1 MLRLALSVFLV
12 LMLAS
17 PWQFAPP
24 TEPDGMDGQISNP
37 SMFVPPAAAAK
48 AYLITELG
56 NVFPVEDVTT
66 GQAPI
71 NNQGQA
77 NHTDAIGLALG
88 QAIVGSGMYLKS
100 VKTPVGYTLVYHGD
114 GQVTT
119 VPLVPYTRLPDDA
132 DFAMVYPSSQDIIE
146 INVTRFD
153 AAYSRYDSHTQ
164 TLVQTPP
171 SYSDVFRHT
180 GTMQT
185 NVTGM
190 TIYRVDPSLYDRSV
204 YMTTNAT
211 DPGFSVTFA
220 TSDVD
225 PFRDWV
231 YDRGYP
237 LFSSSVYNYTD
248 IDYTGPSRRGY
259 YYGTAVN
266 YANLSSSPGVT
277 LHTTGHSNLHYE
289 AQRTSYNQMTEEV
302 ENTPG
307 VCYTDYSYVDDPPA
321 VLNPRN
327 RDFTLN
333 FIGPANATTIE
344 SFYESSIRYSYHRNQ
359 HNSCPSSAIDRERT
373 VDARLEVWDRGFRY
387 DAILQVDGTGSHTLT
402 VPYPNNGPLYMI
414 VGPEPV
420 DITMVEFDLA
430 NDRFSVGG
438 LPINTP
444 YVISD
449 DDGNDVGAGV
459 TSRSGSISK
468 TLGSISNG
476 LVPGDG
482 GVLRLYPD
490 APHYDGDIGMVAFDM
505 RNGVRVDNF
514 HGGNSTFAY
523 VPVIYARLAFIAD
536 AQVDHVTLKSK
547 IFGDINMDHLA
558 GSYLTNQALM
568 VPILPGATALDLTI
582 NGFDLSVLISDLR
595 VEKGPGFIVKE
606 TNSHASS
613 TRSSYIRASSAS
625 TSNGIAIATSNGTM
639 TAEATVWVTGE
650 AELSLVTTFEIETT
664 RNRCNATPSA
674 FGQYLHYYVRWAY
687 GDSNPDV
694 GNGYRNFG
702 IHSYYACGLWGSHV
716 TDSDY
721 NWIVNRYGGQTIG
734 EIRTDARL
742 TQWES
747 NRAYDVMV
755 QNNANIARH
764 PIGGNVE
771 VYKNGEYLKTVQFL
785 SSGAPTVTSTYS
797 ISGLPTAYLPGDVR
811 SWEWDIGCRC
821 VTIRH
826 ADGSWSTP
834 YTMSVRQSADV
845 TYPSSQPQ
853 ALIEVEVEAGD
864 MVQFVIKANL
874 VTGSLSAPPMPTV
887 QIDPRVYINGTNTAS
902 NGQAEATI
910 TIEGGSFD
918 VYCCS

>member
-37 SMFVPPAAAAK
+37 SMFVPSAAAAK
-48 AYLITELG
+48 AYLVTELG
-56 NVFPVEDVTT
+56 NIFPVEDVTT
-66 GQAPI
+66 GQTPI

-77 NHTDAIGLALG
+77 NHTGAIGLALG

-132 DFAMVYPSSQDIIE
+132 DFAMVYPSGQDIIE

-225 PFRDWV
+225 PFGDWV

-237 LFSSSVYNYTD
+237 LFYSSAYNYTD

-259 YYGTAVN
+259 YYGYAVN

-277 LHTTGHSNLHYE
+277 LHTTGHGNLHYE
-289 AQRTSYNQMTEEV
+289 AQRTSYNSLTEEV
-302 ENTPG
+302 ESTPG
-307 VCYTDYSYVDDPPA
+307 VCYTDYSYVDDAPA
-321 VLNPRN
+321 ILNPRN

-344 SFYESSIRYSYHRNQ
+344 SFYESNIRYHYHRS
-359 HNSCPSSAIDRERT
+359 HDECPGSAINRERT
-373 VDARLEVWDRGFRY
+373 VNASLEVWDRGFRH
-387 DAILQVDGTGSHTLT
+387 DALLQVDGTGSHTLT
-402 VPYPNNGPLYMI
+402 VPYPYGEPLYMI
-414 VGPEPV
+414 AGPEPV
-420 DITMVEFDLA
+420 DISMIEFDPA
-430 NDRFSVGG
+430 SDRFSVGG
-438 LPINTP
+438 LPRNTP

-459 TSRSGSISK
+459 TSGSGSISK
-468 TLGSISNG
+468 TLGSISND

-482 GVLRLYPD
+482 GVLRLYPG
-490 APHYDGDIGMVAFDM
+490 APHYDGYINVVSFDM
-505 RNGVRVDNF
+505 RNGARVENF
-514 HGGNSTFAY
+514 HGSNSTFAY

-547 IFGDINMDHLA
+547 ILGDINMDHLA
-558 GSYLTNQALM
+558 GSYLRNQALM
-568 VPILPGATALDLTI
+568 VPILPGATALDMTI
-582 NGFDLSVLISDLR
+582 NGFEMSVLVSDMR
-595 VEKGPGFIVKE
+595 VEEGPGFIVKE
-606 TNSHASS
+606 TNSYEGTTRGNRVYAGS
-613 TRSSYIRASSAS
+613 TV
-625 TSNGIAIATSNGTM
+625 TSNAFAIATSNGTM
-639 TAEATVWVTGE
+639 TADVTVWLTGE
-650 AELSLVTTFEIETT
+650 AEMSLNSVYEVGVDRNKDVRRVLS
-664 RNRCNATPSA
+664 TPIVMWPWS
-674 FGQYLHYYVRWAY
+674 LYYWHWNEY
-687 GDSNPDV
+687 PDDM
-694 GNGYRNFG
+694 YDDQ
-702 IHSYYACGLWGSHV
+702 AE
-716 TDSDY
+716 
-721 NWIVNRYGGQTIG
+721 RYGAMTLADWKNEQRIAQWDINRDYKQSIDNRLDAMGNRGIG
-734 EIRTDARL
+734 A
-742 TQWES
+742 S
-747 NRAYDVMV
+747 VA
-755 QNNANIARH
+755 
-764 PIGGNVE
+764 
-771 VYKNGEYLKTVQFL
+771 VYKNGEYVKTVSL
-785 SSGAPTVTSTYS
+785 VGSGLPVSVTSYS
-797 ISGLPTAYLPGDVR
+797 VSGLPTDYWPPG
-811 SWEWDIGCRC
+811 
-821 VTIRH
+821 TIRSI
-826 ADGSWSTP
+826 DNPDQIYNRPGN
-834 YTMSVRQSADV
+834 VRGVYNALAAITVHQSADIS
-845 TYPSSQPQ
+845 YQSSTPQ
-853 ALIEVEVEAGD
+853 ALIDVNVDTGD
-864 MVQFVIKANL
+864 MVHFVIRAGL
-874 VTGSLSAPPMPTV
+874 GTSGMSAPPLVDLTADRRLHINSTSVESTGYRDATV
-887 QIDPRVYINGTNTAS
+887 
-902 NGQAEATI
+902 
-910 TIEGGSFD
+910 TIEGGSVDIF
-918 VYCCS
+918 CCS

>member
-37 SMFVPPAAAAK
+37 SMFVPSAAAAK

-56 NVFPVEDVTT
+56 NVFPVEEVTT
-66 GQAPI
+66 GQAPV

-100 VKTPVGYTLVYHGD
+100 VKTPAEHTLVYHGD

-132 DFAMVYPSSQDIIE
+132 DFAMVYPSDQEIIE

-190 TIYRVDPSLYDRSV
+190 TIYRVDQSLYDRSV

-220 TSDVD
+220 TSDID

-231 YDRGYP
+231 HDRGYP
-237 LFSSSVYNYTD
+237 VFDMSAYNYTD
-248 IDYTGPSRRGY
+248 IDYDRYYRGY
-259 YYGTAVN
+259 YYGYAVN

-277 LHTTGHSNLHYE
+277 LHTTDHGNLYYE
-289 AQRTSYNQMTEEV
+289 ALLTSYNQITEEV
-302 ENTPG
+302 ESTPG
-307 VCYTDYSYVDDPPA
+307 VCYTNTDYVDDAPA
-321 VLNPRN
+321 MLDPRN

-333 FIGPANATTIE
+333 FIGPANATVIE
-344 SFYESSIRYSYHRNQ
+344 SFYESNISYRYHYSQ
-359 HNSCPSSAIDRERT
+359 HNSCPWSAIDRERT
-373 VDARLEVWDRGFRY
+373 VNASLEVWDRGFRH
-387 DAILQVDGTGSHTLT
+387 DALLQVDGTGSHTLT

-420 DITMVEFDLA
+420 DITMVEFDLDR
-430 NDRFSVGG
+430 DRFSVGG
-438 LPINTP
+438 LPRNTP

-459 TSRSGSISK
+459 TSGSGSISK

-482 GVLRLYPD
+482 GVLRLYPG
-490 APHYDGDIGMVAFDM
+490 APHYDGYINVVSFDM
-505 RNGVRVDNF
+505 RNNARVDNH
-514 HGGNSTFAY
+514 HGSNSTFAY

-547 IFGDINMDHLA
+547 ILGDINMDHLA
-558 GSYLTNQALM
+558 GSYLRNQALM

-582 NGFDLSVLISDLR
+582 NGFDLSVLVSDMR
-595 VEKGPGFIVKE
+595 VEEGPGFIVKE
-606 TNSHASS
+606 TNSHEFN
-613 TRSSYIRASSAS
+613 TRGNRVSASSAA
-625 TSNGIAIATSNGTM
+625 TSNTFAIATSNGTM
-639 TAEATVWVTGE
+639 TADVTVWLTGE
-650 AELSLVTTFEIETT
+650 AEMSLDTTYEIGVDRNEDITHFYNSNFAVVNAWFHSLYHWWIQGDPDESRDFAASRMSGYLPLS
-664 RNRCNATPSA
+664 
-674 FGQYLHYYVRWAY
+674 
-687 GDSNPDV
+687 
-694 GNGYRNFG
+694 
-702 IHSYYACGLWGSHV
+702 
-716 TDSDY
+716 
-721 NWIVNRYGGQTIG
+721 
-734 EIRTDARL
+734 EIREDQRSA
-742 TQWES
+742 QWEI
-747 NRAYDVMV
+747 NRNYRDSVE
-755 QNNANIARH
+755 QNLESTRSPA
-764 PIGGNVE
+764 IGAVVI
-771 VYKNGEYLKTVQFL
+771 VYKNGELVKTVQL
-785 SSGAPTVTSTYS
+785 TGA
-797 ISGLPTAYLPGDVR
+797 GLPVTTTAHSVSELPTMYWPQGTISSVYEDQGDPR
-811 SWEWDIGCRC
+811 HNPNRRATYDALAAITIHQEADI
-821 VTIRH
+821 
-826 ADGSWSTP
+826 SYQSST
-834 YTMSVRQSADV
+834 
-845 TYPSSQPQ
+845 PQ
-853 ALIEVEVEAGD
+853 ALVEVEVDTGD
-864 MVQFVIKANL
+864 MIGFVVQARLGTSGI
-874 VTGSLSAPPMPTV
+874 SAPPLVDYTV
-887 QIDPRVYINGTNTAS
+887 DPRLHVNSTSITSTGH
-902 NGQAEATI
+902 GEATV
-910 TIEGGSFD
+910 TIEGGSINIF
-918 VYCCS
+918 CCSE

>member
-1 MLRLALSVFLV
+1 MLRLVLSVFLV

-119 VPLVPYTRLPDDA
+119 VPLVPYTKLPNDA
-132 DFAMVYPSSQDIIE
+132 DFAMVHPSDQEIIE

-153 AAYSRYDSHTQ
+153 AGYSRYDSHTQ
-164 TLVQTPP
+164 TLAQTPP

-190 TIYRVDPSLYDRSV
+190 TIYRVDQSLYDRSV

-225 PFRDWV
+225 PFGDWV
-231 YDRGYP
+231 HDRGYP
-237 LFSSSVYNYTD
+237 LFYSSAYNYTN
-248 IDYTGPSRRGY
+248 IDYAGPYNNY
-259 YYGTAVN
+259 YYGYAVN

-277 LHTTGHSNLHYE
+277 LHTTGHGNIHYE
-289 AQRTSYNQMTEEV
+289 ALLTSYNKLTEEV
-302 ENTPG
+302 EITPG
-307 VCYTDYSYVDDPPA
+307 VCYTNTDYVDDAPA
-321 VLNPRN
+321 MLDPRN

-344 SFYESSIRYSYHRNQ
+344 SFYESSIRYSYYRSY
-359 HNSCPSSAIDRERT
+359 HNSCPGPAIDRERT
-373 VDARLEVWDRGFRY
+373 VDASLELWDRGFRY
-387 DAILQVDGTGSHTLT
+387 DALLQVDGTGSHTLT
-402 VPYPNNGPLYMI
+402 VPYPNNGPLYII

-430 NDRFSVGG
+430 SDRFSVGG
-438 LPINTP
+438 LPRNTP

-459 TSRSGSISK
+459 TSGSGSISK
-468 TLGSISNG
+468 TLGSISND

-482 GVLRLYPD
+482 GVLRLYPG
-490 APHYDGDIGMVAFDM
+490 APHYDGYINVVSFDM
-505 RNGVRVDNF
+505 RNGARVDNF
-514 HGGNSTFAY
+514 HGSSSTFAY

-536 AQVDHVTLKSK
+536 AQVDHVALKSK
-547 IFGDINMDHLA
+547 ILGDINMDHLA

-568 VPILPGATALDLTI
+568 VPILPGATALDMTI
-582 NGFDLSVLISDLR
+582 NGFEMSVLISDMR
-595 VEKGPGFIVKE
+595 VEEGPGFIVKE
-606 TNSHASS
+606 TNSYEFN
-613 TRSSYIRASSAS
+613 TRGNRVSASSAA
-625 TSNGIAIATSNGTM
+625 TSNAFAIATSNGTM
-639 TAEATVWVTGE
+639 TADVTVWLTGE
-650 AELSLVTTFEIETT
+650 AEMSLDTVYEMGVDRNAHITFFWNSDSVLVNAWIYSLYFWGTSRGNETIEELYDWSANRLGYPSLS
-664 RNRCNATPSA
+664 
-674 FGQYLHYYVRWAY
+674 
-687 GDSNPDV
+687 
-694 GNGYRNFG
+694 
-702 IHSYYACGLWGSHV
+702 
-716 TDSDY
+716 
-721 NWIVNRYGGQTIG
+721 
-734 EIRTDARL
+734 EIREDQRIA
-742 TQWES
+742 QWEI
-747 NRAYDVMV
+747 NRNYRDSVE
-755 QNNANIARH
+755 QNLESTRSQAIVA
-764 PIGGNVE
+764 VVT
-771 VYKNGEYLKTVQFL
+771 VYKNGELVKTVPL
-785 SSGAPTVTSTYS
+785 TGAGLPVTTTSHS
-797 ISGLPTAYLPGDVR
+797 VSGLPTIYWPPGTVSSVYEQQGDPR
-811 SWEWDIGCRC
+811 YNPNRRATYDALAAITIHQEADI
-821 VTIRH
+821 
-826 ADGSWSTP
+826 SYQSSTP
-834 YTMSVRQSADV
+834 H
-845 TYPSSQPQ
+845 
-853 ALIEVEVEAGD
+853 ALVEVNVDTGD
-864 MVQFVIKANL
+864 MVGFVVQAQLATSAIA
-874 VTGSLSAPPMPTV
+874 APPLIDYTV
-887 QIDPRVYINGTNTAS
+887 DPRLHVNSTSIAS
-902 NGQAEATI
+902 TGHGEATV
-910 TIEGGSFD
+910 TIEGGSIDIF
-918 VYCCS
+918 CCSE

>member
-37 SMFVPPAAAAK
+37 SMFVPSAAAAK

-56 NVFPVEDVTT
+56 NVFPVEDVTAR
-66 GQAPI
+66 QAPI

-119 VPLVPYTRLPDDA
+119 VPLVPYTRLPNDA
-132 DFAMVYPSSQDIIE
+132 DFAMVYPSGQDIIE

-153 AAYSRYDSHTQ
+153 AGYSRYDSHTQ

-220 TSDVD
+220 TSDID
-225 PFRDWV
+225 PFSDWV

-237 LFSSSVYNYTD
+237 LFSSNAYNYTD

-259 YYGTAVN
+259 YYGNAVN

-277 LHTTGHSNLHYE
+277 LHMTGHGNLNYE
-289 AQRTSYNQMTEEV
+289 ALLTSYNQITEEV
-302 ENTPG
+302 EYTPG
-307 VCYTDYSYVDDPPA
+307 LCYTSYDYVDDPP
-321 VLNPRN
+321 VILDPRN
-327 RDFTLN
+327 SDFTLN
-333 FIGPANATTIE
+333 FIGPANATTVE
-344 SFYESSIRYSYHRNQ
+344 SFYESSIGYSYHKSQ
-359 HNSCPSSAIDRERT
+359 HDSCPGSAIDRERT
-373 VDARLEVWDRGFRY
+373 VNASLEVWDRGFRH
-387 DAILQVDGTGSHTLT
+387 DALLQVDGTGSHTLT
-402 VPYPNNGPLYMI
+402 VPYPYGDPLYMI

-420 DITMVEFDLA
+420 DINMIEFDLD

-438 LPINTP
+438 LPRNTP

-459 TSRSGSISK
+459 TSGSGSISK
-468 TLGSISNG
+468 TLGSISND

-482 GVLRLYPD
+482 GVLRLYPG
-490 APHYDGDIGMVAFDM
+490 APHYDGYINVVSFDM
-505 RNGVRVDNF
+505 RNDAMVDNY
-514 HGGNSTFAY
+514 HGSNSTFAY

-547 IFGDINMDHLA
+547 ILGDINMDHLA

-568 VPILPGATALDLTI
+568 VPILPGATALDMTI
-582 NGFDLSVLISDLR
+582 NGFDLSVLVSDMR
-595 VEKGPGFIVKE
+595 VEEGPGFIVKE
-606 TNSHASS
+606 TNTYAGP
-613 TRSSYIRASSAS
+613 TRGGTVYAGSAA
-625 TSNGIAIATSNGTM
+625 TSNAFAIATSNGTM
-639 TAEATVWVTGE
+639 TADVTVWLTGE
-650 AELSLVTTFEIETT
+650 AEMSLDTTYSVGVDVNKGHHFGSGSLSDIQLKYSYSLYYWGTSWSG
-664 RNRCNATPSA
+664 NDTPEDVYNGWTALQGHPTLPDIRSE
-674 FGQYLHYYVRWAY
+674 VRQ
-687 GDSNPDV
+687 S
-694 GNGYRNFG
+694 
-702 IHSYYACGLWGSHV
+702 
-716 TDSDY
+716 
-721 NWIVNRYGGQTIG
+721 
-734 EIRTDARL
+734 
-742 TQWES
+742 QWET
-747 NRAYDVMV
+747 NRDYKQAIDDRLDAMG
-755 QNNANIARH
+755 NRG
-764 PIGGNVE
+764 IGGNVM
-771 VYKNGEYLKTVQFL
+771 VYKNGEYVKTVSL
-785 SSGAPTVTSTYS
+785 VG
-797 ISGLPTAYLPGDVR
+797 SGLPVSTTSYSVTGLPEVYWPPGTIR
-811 SWEWDIGCRC
+811 SWDANHAGYYHNRDASYNELAQ
-821 VTIRH
+821 VTIH
-826 ADGSWSTP
+826 QEADIAYQSST
-834 YTMSVRQSADV
+834 
-845 TYPSSQPQ
+845 PQ
-853 ALIEVEVEAGD
+853 ALIEVDVDTGD
-864 MVQFVIKANL
+864 MVQFVIQARL
-874 VTGSLSAPPMPTV
+874 GTSGISAPPMV
-887 QIDPRVYINGTNTAS
+887 SIQVDPRLHTNSTS
-902 NGQAEATI
+902 VESTGYRDATV
-910 TIEGGSFD
+910 TIEGGSVDIF
-918 VYCCS
+918 CCT

>member
-132 DFAMVYPSSQDIIE
+132 DFAMVYPSGQDIIE

-153 AAYSRYDSHTQ
+153 AAYSRYDSYTQ

-220 TSDVD
+220 TSDID
-225 PFRDWV
+225 PFGDWV
-231 YDRGYP
+231 HDRGYP
-237 LFSSSVYNYTD
+237 VFYMSANNYTD

-259 YYGTAVN
+259 YYGNAVN
-266 YANLSSSPGVT
+266 YANLSSSAGVT
-277 LHTTGHSNLHYE
+277 LHMTGHGNLNYE
-289 AQRTSYNQMTEEV
+289 ALLTSYNQMTEEV
-302 ENTPG
+302 EYTPG
-307 VCYTDYSYVDDPPA
+307 LCYTSYDYVDDPP
-321 VLNPRN
+321 VILDPRN
-327 RDFTLN
+327 SDFTLN

-344 SFYESSIRYSYHRNQ
+344 SFYESSIGYSYHKSQ
-359 HNSCPSSAIDRERT
+359 HDSCPGSAIDRSRT
-373 VDARLEVWDRGFRY
+373 VDASLEVWDRGFRH
-387 DAILQVDGTGSHTLT
+387 DALLQVDGIGSHTLT
-402 VPYPNNGPLYMI
+402 VPYPYNGPLYMI

-430 NDRFSVGG
+430 SDRFSAGG
-438 LPINTP
+438 LPRNTP

-459 TSRSGSISK
+459 TSGSGSISK
-468 TLGSISNG
+468 TLGSISND

-482 GVLRLYPD
+482 GVLRLYPG
-490 APHYDGDIGMVAFDM
+490 APYYDGYINVVSFDM
-505 RNGVRVDNF
+505 RNNARVDNY
-514 HGGNSTFAY
+514 HGSNSTFAY

-536 AQVDHVTLKSK
+536 AQVDHVTLNSK
-547 IFGDINMDHLA
+547 ILGEMNMDHLA
-558 GSYLTNQALM
+558 GSYLKNQALM

-582 NGFDLSVLISDLR
+582 NGFDLSVLVSDMR
-595 VEKGPGFIVKE
+595 VEGTSGLIVKE
-606 TNSHASS
+606 TNSYSGNTVGNRVSAGS
-613 TRSSYIRASSAS
+613 TA
-625 TSNGIAIATSNGTM
+625 TSNAFAIATSNGMM
-639 TAEATVWVTGE
+639 TADVTVWLTGE
-650 AELSLVTTFEIETT
+650 AEMWLNTEYVIGADINERVIRSYHTVRPHPAFAYSFSLYSWPNEKTTQEINDTYDSLRRIQDHSTLSEQLD
-664 RNRCNATPSA
+664 
-674 FGQYLHYYVRWAY
+674 YLQQEQNTINIDYRRSI
-687 GDSNPDV
+687 D
-694 GNGYRNFG
+694 NGLRSLG
-702 IHSYYACGLWGSHV
+702 HG
-716 TDSDY
+716 
-721 NWIVNRYGGQTIG
+721 
-734 EIRTDARL
+734 
-742 TQWES
+742 
-747 NRAYDVMV
+747 
-755 QNNANIARH
+755 
-764 PIGGNVE
+764 PIGASVD
-771 VYKNGEYLKTVQFL
+771 VYKNGDFVKRVDLGGATVPVITHSYSVSALPSDYWPPGTKEVISAGPRLNGGGVIFNSTYPTEGTITVRQEADVKYL
-785 SSGAPTVTSTYS
+785 SST
-797 ISGLPTAYLPGDVR
+797 
-811 SWEWDIGCRC
+811 
-821 VTIRH
+821 
-826 ADGSWSTP
+826 
-834 YTMSVRQSADV
+834 
-845 TYPSSQPQ
+845 PQ
-853 ALIEVEVEAGD
+853 ALVDVEVETGD
-864 MVQFVIKANL
+864 MIQFVFQARLSTNVI
-874 VTGSLSAPPMPTV
+874 SAPPPVDVTV
-887 QIDPRVYINGTNTAS
+887 DKRMHLTNSTITS
-902 NGQAEATI
+902 TGHRDATV
-910 TIEGGSFD
+910 TIEGGAIEIF
-918 VYCCS
+918 CCSE

>member
-37 SMFVPPAAAAK
+37 SMFVPSAAAAK
-48 AYLITELG
+48 AYLVTELG
-56 NVFPVEDVTT
+56 NIFPVEDVTT

-119 VPLVPYTRLPDDA
+119 VPLVPYTGLPDDA
-132 DFAMVYPSSQDIIE
+132 DFAMVYPSGQDIIE

-153 AAYSRYDSHTQ
+153 AAYSRYDSYTQ

-171 SYSDVFRHT
+171 YYSDVFRHT

-225 PFRDWV
+225 PFRDWI

-237 LFSSSVYNYTD
+237 LFYSSAYNYTD
-248 IDYTGPSRRGY
+248 IDYDRYRRGY
-259 YYGTAVN
+259 YGSAVN

-277 LHTTGHSNLHYE
+277 LHTTGHGNLNYE
-289 AQRTSYNQMTEEV
+289 ALLTSYNRLTEEV
-302 ENTPG
+302 EITPG
-307 VCYTDYSYVDDPPA
+307 VCYTDYSYVDDPQTI
-321 VLNPRN
+321 LNPRN

-344 SFYESSIRYSYHRNQ
+344 SFYESSIRYSYGRSE
-359 HNSCPSSAIDRERT
+359 HNACPGPAIDRERT
-373 VDARLEVWDRGFRY
+373 VNASLEVWDRGFRH

-402 VPYPNNGPLYMI
+402 VPYPYGEPLYMI
-414 VGPEPV
+414 AGPEPV

-430 NDRFSVGG
+430 SDRFSVGG
-438 LPINTP
+438 LPRNTP

-459 TSRSGSISK
+459 TSGSGSISK
-468 TLGSISNG
+468 TLGSISND

-490 APHYDGDIGMVAFDM
+490 APHYDGYINVVTFDM
-505 RNGVRVDNF
+505 RNDARVDNY
-514 HGGNSTFAY
+514 HGSNSTFAY

-536 AQVDHVTLKSK
+536 AEVDHVTLKSR
-547 IFGDINMDHLA
+547 ILGDINMDHLA
-558 GSYLTNQALM
+558 GSYLKTQALM
-568 VPILPGATALDLTI
+568 IPILPGATALDLTI
-582 NGFDLSVLISDLR
+582 NGFEISVLVSDLR
-595 VEKGPGFIVKE
+595 VEDGPGFIVKD
-606 TNSHASS
+606 TNSHSGS
-613 TRSSYIRASSAS
+613 TRNLYVSPSSVA
-625 TSNGIAIATSNGTM
+625 TSNAFAIATSNGTM
-639 TAEATVWVTGE
+639 TADVTIWVTAD
-650 AELSLVTTFEIETT
+650 AEMSQDIIYEIGVDRNERYTHSHSWKSSNFWISAWYYSLYQWGLKTDDRTIEEQRDWAANRVGIRPLSESRDEQRTAQLEI
-664 RNRCNATPSA
+664 NRD
-674 FGQYLHYYVRWAY
+674 YRDIVRQ
-687 GDSNPDV
+687 N
-694 GNGYRNFG
+694 
-702 IHSYYACGLWGSHV
+702 L
-716 TDSDY
+716 
-721 NWIVNRYGGQTIG
+721 
-734 EIRTDARL
+734 
-742 TQWES
+742 ES
-747 NRAYDVMV
+747 NKNQAISVSV
-755 QNNANIARH
+755 A
-764 PIGGNVE
+764 
-771 VYKNGEYLKTVQFL
+771 VYKNGELVKTVQL
-785 SSGAPTVTSTYS
+785 AGGGSPVARTSYS
-797 ISGLPTAYLPGDVR
+797 ISGLPSMYWPPGNIDSVRNPAAYLSTYQGNR
-811 SWEWDIGCRC
+811 IGIYNALAA
-821 VTIRH
+821 VTIH
-826 ADGSWSTP
+826 QEADIS
-834 YTMSVRQSADV
+834 YQS
-845 TYPSSQPQ
+845 SSPQ
-853 ALIEVEVEAGD
+853 ALVDVDVDTGD
-864 MVQFVIKANL
+864 VVGFVVQARL
-874 VTGSLSAPPMPTV
+874 GSNYISAPPLVGYTV
-887 QIDPRVYINGTNTAS
+887 DPRLHVNGTSISST
-902 NGQAEATI
+902 GDWDATI
-910 TIEGGSFD
+910 TIEGGSLE
-918 VYCCS
+918 VYCCSE

>member
-1 MLRLALSVFLV
+1 
-12 LMLAS
+12 
-17 PWQFAPP
+17 
-24 TEPDGMDGQISNP
+24 MDGQISNP

-56 NVFPVEDVTT
+56 NIFPVEDVTT

-132 DFAMVYPSSQDIIE
+132 DFAMVYPSGQDIIE

-153 AAYSRYDSHTQ
+153 AAYSRYDSYTQ
-164 TLVQTPP
+164 TLAQTPP

-231 YDRGYP
+231 HDKGYH
-237 LFSSSVYNYTD
+237 LFYSNAYNYTD
-248 IDYTGPSRRGY
+248 IDYNPGRRSY
-259 YYGTAVN
+259 SGTAVN

-277 LHTTGHSNLHYE
+277 LHTTGHGNLYYE
-289 AQRTSYNQMTEEV
+289 ALLASYNQLTEEV

-307 VCYTDYSYVDDPPA
+307 VCYTDYSYVDDAPA
-321 VLNPRN
+321 ILNPRN

-344 SFYESSIRYSYHRNQ
+344 SFYESSIRYSYHRSY
-359 HNSCPSSAIDRERT
+359 HNSCPGPAIDRERT
-373 VDARLEVWDRGFRY
+373 VNASLEVWDRGFRH
-387 DAILQVDGTGSHTLT
+387 DAILQVDGIGSHTLT

-430 NDRFSVGG
+430 SDRFSVGG
-438 LPINTP
+438 LPRNTP

-459 TSRSGSISK
+459 TSGSGSISK
-468 TLGSISNG
+468 TLGSISND

-482 GVLRLYPD
+482 GVLRLYPVD
-490 APHYDGDIGMVAFDM
+490 APHYDGYINVVSFDM
-505 RNGVRVDNF
+505 RNDARVDNH
-514 HGGNSTFAY
+514 HGSNSTFAY

-536 AQVDHVTLKSK
+536 AEVDHVTLNSK
-547 IFGDINMDHLA
+547 ILGEINMDHLA
-558 GSYLTNQALM
+558 GNYLKNQALM
-568 VPILPGATALDLTI
+568 VPILPGATSLDLTI
-582 NGFDLSVLISDLR
+582 NGFDLSVLVSDMR
-595 VEKGPGFIVKE
+595 VEGTSGLIGKE
-606 TNSHASS
+606 TNSYSS
-613 TRSSYIRASSAS
+613 NTVYGNRVSAGS
-625 TSNGIAIATSNGTM
+625 TATSNAFAIATSNGTM
-639 TAEATVWVTGE
+639 TAEITMWVTGE
-650 AELSLVTTFEIETT
+650 ANMSLDSEYVIEADINKRVIRSFHTVRSHLLSSYSFSLYSWPNDIGTARINSYFDAQGAVDNMDTLAERKSDLRQAQNIINNNYRLLVT
-664 RNRCNATPSA
+664 C
-674 FGQYLHYYVRWAY
+674 
-687 GDSNPDV
+687 
-694 GNGYRNFG
+694 
-702 IHSYYACGLWGSHV
+702 
-716 TDSDY
+716 
-721 NWIVNRYGGQTIG
+721 
-734 EIRTDARL
+734 
-742 TQWES
+742 
-747 NRAYDVMV
+747 
-755 QNNANIARH
+755 
-764 PIGGNVE
+764 
-771 VYKNGEYLKTVQFL
+771 
-785 SSGAPTVTSTYS
+785 
-797 ISGLPTAYLPGDVR
+797 
-811 SWEWDIGCRC
+811 
-821 VTIRH
+821 
-826 ADGSWSTP
+826 
-834 YTMSVRQSADV
+834 
-845 TYPSSQPQ
+845 
-853 ALIEVEVEAGD
+853 LI
-864 MVQFVIKANL
+864 
-874 VTGSLSAPPMPTV
+874 
-887 QIDPRVYINGTNTAS
+887 
-902 NGQAEATI
+902 
-910 TIEGGSFD
+910 
-918 VYCCS
+918 